1 MGAFSIFNDKRAKR
15 KKPET
20 PTIQTHYTKLARRA
34 ALIRYVCMILVV
46 VFAVY
51 SFSFHSDEITL
62 ANFRYMLKFINLGDE
77 ADSPAGTLIAFDGNE
92 GNRGLIYKGDL
103 AILNEGGLTITG
115 WDGEVLHKSAFS
127 FNHPKMEQDGSYLYC
142 YDLGG
147 KELKIFNSYQQL
159 SKTPTFDYP
168 IYGLATSQG
177 NNFAVIS
184 SAKGYRTAVFV
195 YNNNFLLRYSAYF
208 GDKYVAFTDISDD
221 GNEFIVAAYNSK
233 NGTIVT
239 TVSKFRIDTKDA
251 IYTKEFQGE
260 MPLGL
265 NYTSDGY
272 CLTTSDYSRTFNA
285 DNELVSEVSF
295 GSRRLL
301 SGKVYGERRAVTY
314 AMEGLSGGTEVVIY
328 RPNGSIEYRK
338 QFPTSL
344 SDATICGDTLYTLS
358 PGVLTECDITSG
370 TEKSYSVPTSYSSLV
385 PDGDKIILFSENQAE
400 YFIASNFD

>member
-1 MGAFSIFNDKRAKR
+1 MGAFSVFKDKRAKR

-20 PTIQTHYTKLARRA
+20 PTVQTHYTKLARRA
-34 ALIRYVCMILVV
+34 ALIRYVCMIFVV

-51 SFSFHSDEITL
+51 SFSFHSDEITM
-62 ANFRYMLKFINLGDE
+62 ANFRYMLKFINLGDD
-77 ADSPAGTLIAFDGNE
+77 ADAPAGTLIAFDGNE

-127 FNHPKMEQDGSYLYC
+127 FNHPKMEQDGNYLYC

-168 IYGLATSQG
+168 IYGLSTSNG
-177 NNFAVIS
+177 SNFAVIS
-184 SAKGYRTAVFV
+184 SAKGYRSAVFV

-208 GDKYVAFTDISDD
+208 GDKYVAFADISDD

-251 IYTKEFQGE
+251 IYTKEYYGE

-265 NYTSDGY
+265 QYTDNGY
-272 CLTTSDYSRTFNA
+272 CLTTSDSSRTFNA
-285 DNELVSEVSF
+285 KDELISKIPFEH
-295 GSRRLL
+295 RRLL
-301 SGKVYGERRAVTY
+301 SGKVYGSKRVITY

-328 RPNGSIEYRK
+328 RGNGSIEYSK
-338 QFPTSL
+338 SFPTSL
-344 SDATICGDTLYTLS
+344 SDTTVCGNKLYTLS
-358 PGVLTECDITSG
+358 PGVLTECDMETG
-370 TEKSYSVPTSYSSLV
+370 TQRSFTIPTSYSTLV
-385 PDGDKIILFSENQAE
+385 PDGDRLILFSENQAE
-400 YFIASNFD
+400 YFNASNFD